1 MKKKPNPNNT
11 QVAHDCIA
19 YAMLLEL
26 QDVLYWRRNQNC
38 ALPMMAEMMARIL
51 EREIPDETFQRMV
64 KADFVRQMHH
74 RMADSG
80 CTPYTAFQILN
91 SKV

>member
-19 YAMLLEL
+19 YAMLVEL
-26 QDVLYWRRNQNC
+26 QDVLYWRRNNND
-38 ALPMMAEMMARIL
+38 AIPMMVEMLTKLI
-51 EREIPDETFQRMV
+51 EREIPDETIERMV
-64 KADFVRQMHH
+64 KSDFVRRLHYNLV
-74 RMADSG
+74 DSG

-91 SKV
+91 GKA